1 MKSKML
7 ISSSSSDDE
16 NNGGDNDDGT
26 PLPGKE
32 HKTLFSHWCGNQFL
46 DWFLSFAAL

>member
-16 NNGGDNDDGT
+16 NNDGDNDDGT

-32 HKTLFSHWCGNQFL
+32 HKTLF
-46 DWFLSFAAL
+46 